1 FTGTGQDS
9 SAAIRSVVATVSYP
23 GRRAY
28 QRRIHS
34 VACPVL
40 LIHGTGD
47 RLGPVAAA
55 RAAVRGNPAWTLAE
69 ITGVGHVPQLEA
81 PVSTARAVTGWLRAA
96 WPGAA
101 PPAGSRCGCGRRAA
115 ARQKPQLPAAASRVA
130 AGSRGERHPVSG
142 ITRRRR

>member
-1 FTGTGQDS
+1 VEPPRVTADVIRQHVEVLGQRARFTGTGQDF
-9 SAAIRSVVATVSYP
+9 SAAVRSVIATVGYP

-47 RLGPVAAA
+47 RLVPIGAA
-55 RAAVRGNPAWTLAE
+55 RAAGRVNPAWTLAE

-81 PVSTARAVTGWLRAA
+81 PVSTARAITGWLCAA
-96 WPGAA
+96 
-101 PPAGSRCGCGRRAA
+101 GRRAA
-115 ARQKPQLPAAASRVA
+115 EAA
-130 AGSRGERHPVSG
+130 
-142 ITRRRR
+142 TRR